1 MQIEEATSYLWC
13 SRCLVRTT
21 RVGRNHYTKPRT
33 IMLLRTLVSAVVVG
47 AAVATPIAMHHATP
61 LNAAAP
67 VAMATF
73 TVDAAHS
80 QVLFKVRHLGISTV
94 TGRFATFSGT
104 FQLDPASGQAGAAS
118 MSIDVASINTDNE
131 RRNGHLKSPDFF
143 AADSFPKIT
152 FVSTGI
158 QKVSGNKYKVAGNL
172 TMRGVTKPVTLDAE
186 VAGTRQ
192 TAEGWLA
199 AVNLSGTVK
208 RKEYG
213 LMWDRVTE
221 GVAVVGDEI
230 TLQIEVEAK
239 APKM

>member
-1 MQIEEATSYLWC
+1 MFLRALTAT
-13 SRCLVRTT
+13 
-21 RVGRNHYTKPRT
+21 
-33 IMLLRTLVSAVVVG
+33 AVVG
-47 AAVATPIAMHHATP
+47 AAIATPIAMHTAAP

-67 VAMATF
+67 VALTTF
-73 TVDAAHS
+73 TIDQAHS
-80 QVLFKVRHLGISTV
+80 QMLFKVRHLGISTV
-94 TGRFATFSGT
+94 TGRFAAFSGT
-104 FQLDPASGQAGAAS
+104 FQLDPASGQAGAATI
-118 MSIDVASINTDNE
+118 SIDVASINTENE
-131 RRNGHLKSPDFF
+131 RRNTHLKSPDFF

-158 QKVSGNKYKVAGNL
+158 QKAAGNNKYKVSGNL
-172 TMRGVTKPVTLDAE
+172 TMRGVTKPIVLDAE

-199 AVNLSGTVK
+199 AVNMTGTVK

-213 LMWDRVTE
+213 LMWDRMTE
-221 GVAVVGDEI
+221 GVAVVSDDV